1 MVHIVLVIS
10 IIGAELPA
18 AVQHEEP
25 LLMMI

>member
-18 AVQHEEP
+18 VVQHEEL